1 MQAANGIAAN
11 IKAISQMPT
20 MLLHYIS
27 LDGMKRAI
35 DKIDPD
41 GLCCACFSAK
51 YPGAPR
57 LHPAPA
63 PPPHRAQ
70 ARAPPPARPALA
82 TAAARNRPRTSLRH
96 TRASRRLAGPP
107 RPTPPAPRLRLL
119 TPHRA
124 PSSPPAP
131 LSVDGR
137 VATAVALS
145 LAVHLTDCCCLHW
158 KPWRF

>member
-1 MQAANGIAAN
+1 MDTVELNLKPKFHPPRASVFFSLSTPCARPKLPAATT
-11 IKAISQMPT
+11 SQ
-20 MLLHYIS
+20 
-27 LDGMKRAI
+27 R
-35 DKIDPD
+35 
-41 GLCCACFSAK
+41 
-51 YPGAPR
+51 APR

-82 TAAARNRPRTSLRH
+82 TAATRNRPRTSLRH

-107 RPTPPAPRLRLL
+107 RPNPPAPRLRLL
-119 TPHRA
+119 MPHRA

-145 LAVHLTDCCCLHW
+145 LAVHVRRW
-158 KPWRF
+158 KGRYSPCPRLRNPWTPPPRDVPT